1 MTTGQSMVELPHARI
16 PGGPETLVI
25 LEGLTLENK
34 APTGRALWLLRWA
47 HKRYTRDYTVY
58 QVARRPGLPAGHT
71 TRDMA
76 DDYASWIGARFDGPV
91 DVIGFST
98 GGEVAQYLAAD
109 HGELVRRLVLSD
121 TGCRLG
127 EDAKALLQAARD
139 KATHGRAAEA
149 QADIANHIDF
159 GRFGQGLVKL
169 LGRRLMKEPDDAS
182 DYIATI
188 EDDLGH
194 DATDVLARI
203 VAPTLVIA
211 GSRDF
216 LYPARL
222 FVRLPSGSRRP
233 HCGPTTGSAMR
244 SARPT
249 SAGSRTTYW
258 ASCALTQLSSR

>member
-1 MTTGQSMVELPHARI
+1 M
-16 PGGPETLVI
+16 
-25 LEGLTLENK
+25 
-34 APTGRALWLLRWA
+34 
-47 HKRYTRDYTVY
+47 
-58 QVARRPGLPAGHT
+58 PAGHT

-98 GGEVAQYLAAD
+98 GGEVDQYLAAD

-127 EDAKALLQAARD
+127 EDAKALLQGGPRQGHARP
-139 KATHGRAAEA
+139 AEA

-188 EDDLGH
+188 EADLGH
-194 DATDVLARI
+194 DATDALARI
-203 VAPTLVIA
+203 AAPTLVIA

-216 LYPARL
+216 FYPAPIVGETAEQIPQATLRL
-222 FVRLPSGSRRP
+222 YDGVGHAVSKTHKRRFEDDVLGFLRIDP
-233 HCGPTTGSAMR
+233 AE
-244 SARPT
+244 
-249 SAGSRTTYW
+249 
-258 ASCALTQLSSR
+258 

>member
-1 MTTGQSMVELPHARI
+1 MSTGQSMVELPHTRI
-16 PGGPETLVI
+16 AGGPKTLVI

-34 APTGRALWLLRWA
+34 VPTGRALRLLRWA
-47 HKRYTRDYTVY
+47 YKRYTDDYTVY
-58 QVARRPGLPAGHT
+58 QVARRPGLPAGYT

-76 DDYASWIGARFDGPV
+76 DDYASWIGARFEGPV

-98 GGEVAQYLAAD
+98 GGEVAQYLAAG

-127 EDAKALLQAARD
+127 EDAKALLGAARD

-149 QADIANHIDF
+149 QADIANHMDF
-159 GRFGQGLVKL
+159 GRFGQGVVKL

-188 EDDLGH
+188 EADLGH
-194 DATDVLARI
+194 DATDALARI
-203 VAPTLVIA
+203 AAPTLVIA

-216 LYPARL
+216 FYPAPIVGETAEQIPQATLRL
-222 FVRLPSGSRRP
+222 YDGVGHAVGKTHKRRFEDDVL
-233 HCGPTTGSAMR
+233 GFLRIDTAE
-244 SARPT
+244 
-249 SAGSRTTYW
+249 
-258 ASCALTQLSSR
+258 

>member
-1 MTTGQSMVELPHARI
+1 MPTGQSMVELPHARI
-16 PGGPETLVI
+16 AGGPKTLVI

-34 APTGRALWLLRWA
+34 APTGRALRLLRWA

-58 QVARRPGLPAGHT
+58 QVARRQGLPAGYT

-76 DDYASWIGARFDGPV
+76 DDYASWIGGRFEGPV

-127 EDAKALLQAARD
+127 EDAKALLRAARD
-139 KATHGRAAEA
+139 KAAHGRAAEA
-149 QADIANHIDF
+149 QADIANHMDF
-159 GRFGQGLVKL
+159 GRFGQGVVKL
-169 LGRRLMKEPDDAS
+169 LGKRLMNEPDDAS

-188 EDDLGH
+188 EADLGH
-194 DATDVLARI
+194 DATDALSRI

-216 LYPARL
+216 FYPDPIVRETAERIPQATLRLYDGVGHA
-222 FVRLPSGSRRP
+222 VSKTHKRRFEDDVL
-233 HCGPTTGSAMR
+233 GFLR
-244 SARPT
+244 S
-249 SAGSRTTYW
+249 
-258 ASCALTQLSSR
+258 